1 MFQGWLFILDLGR
14 RLRFVKEEEGEEEG
28 LEFRVGED
36 LDQEYGTEE
45 VEEVSSQSV
54 IMSVELLVLLLMDLF
69 KVSLVVLVPLL
80 DTWIGAVKVEVV

>member
-14 RLRFVKEEEGEEEG
+14 RLRFVKEEEVEEEG

-54 IMSVELLVLLLMDLF
+54 IMSVELLVLLLMDLS